1 MSTLKYGES
10 EWEEGEVSGG
20 RSGSDFMNLGEG
32 ENVVR
37 IVTKPYVYY
46 VAWVRDTSGVNRK
59 IRSAAEN
66 CPLALAGHAPKPR
79 YYVGVLDRSS
89 GEVKILEIGNQVYKA
104 IVSFKKD
111 PDYGD
116 PLNYDIKI
124 IRAPK
129 GSSPSSFYTVLPKP
143 PKPLT
148 KEEKALVEAFN
159 KRVDI
164 SKFTKPPTPEEVA
177 EKLGVVLGHDKPAQV
192 AVGHQKVPAKVEKP
206 AILDEDFANFG
217 DDEDL

>member
-10 EWEEGEVSGG
+10 SWEDLEVGTSVTK
-20 RSGSDFMNLGEG
+20 DFLNLKEG

-46 VAWVRDTSGVNRK
+46 VAWVRDSSGVSRK

-66 CPLALAGHAPKPR
+66 CPLVLAGHTPKPR
-79 YYVGVLDRSS
+79 YYVGVLDRTS

-104 IVSFKKD
+104 IASYIKD

-116 PLNYDIKI
+116 PSNYDIKI

-129 GSSPSSFYTVLPKP
+129 GTSPSSFYTVLPKP

-148 KEEKALVEAFN
+148 KEERALVEAFN

-164 SKFTKPPTPEEVA
+164 GKFTKPPTPEDVA
-177 EKLGVVLGHDKPAQV
+177 EKLGVILGHDQPAKV
-192 AVGHQKVPAKVEKP
+192 AVGRQSVTVKADKP
-206 AILDEDFANFG
+206 AVLDEDFANFG
-217 DDEDL
+217 DDDL